1 MSSLGIESAEK
12 VSVSSRT
19 GVSAHSWRD
28 STGALL
34 LSISVVVVLF
44 AYSPTVGSIVRKWW
58 DSGTFSHGFL
68 VLPICGYLF
77 WTLRNRWKHL
87 AFQPFWGALPLLVLF
102 SAGWIMANLASVKV
116 VQEFTLV
123 AAIDVLILMI
133 AGVKFARRNWF
144 ALAYLLFTVPMGDS
158 LIPSLQSI
166 TAAFAVWGVQ
176 LTGVPVLQQGY
187 YIYLPSGTW
196 EVAAACSGL
205 RYLISSIAIGV
216 LFAYLTFRSTRRRLL
231 FVAASVIV
239 PILANSLRAFGILML
254 AHLSNRKLAVG
265 VDHIIYGWIFFGI
278 VTAILFA
285 IGFRFRDGNGPGE
298 EEWTPPVSE
307 TIEPLHHRAVMA
319 ATALG
324 LIIMCASPL
333 WARHIWHSNEQYAA
347 LKLAAPV
354 VRPEWVQRT
363 APPTWEPHFRDVDQ
377 TYQGGFSQN
386 GKSVDMLVLYY
397 SQSTPGSELI
407 QFDNEMVDGKSWTRG
422 GERSRAVTVDGKP
435 IVVRELVVN
444 GLSTNRIVWYW
455 YWVGGQYTANRYSAK
470 LQQAQ
475 SRALGKN
482 PAGALIALSIDSETA
497 NPAAVLQDFLDHAAI
512 SQTFPG
518 AR

>member
-231 FVAASVIV
+231 FVAASVI
-239 PILANSLRAFGILML
+239 
-254 AHLSNRKLAVG
+254 
-265 VDHIIYGWIFFGI
+265 
-278 VTAILFA
+278 
-285 IGFRFRDGNGPGE
+285 
-298 EEWTPPVSE
+298 
-307 TIEPLHHRAVMA
+307 
-319 ATALG
+319 
-324 LIIMCASPL
+324 
-333 WARHIWHSNEQYAA
+333 
-347 LKLAAPV
+347 
-354 VRPEWVQRT
+354 
-363 APPTWEPHFRDVDQ
+363 
-377 TYQGGFSQN
+377 
-386 GKSVDMLVLYY
+386 
-397 SQSTPGSELI
+397 
-407 QFDNEMVDGKSWTRG
+407 
-422 GERSRAVTVDGKP
+422 
-435 IVVRELVVN
+435 
-444 GLSTNRIVWYW
+444 
-455 YWVGGQYTANRYSAK
+455 
-470 LQQAQ
+470 
-475 SRALGKN
+475 
-482 PAGALIALSIDSETA
+482 
-497 NPAAVLQDFLDHAAI
+497 
-512 SQTFPG
+512 
-518 AR
+518 